1 MPYGY
6 AQQKFFE
13 ALYAL
18 VSENN
23 PLRIRLTLA
32 ADALIGLQL
41 DDLPE
46 AKRDDFQQLRR
57 DLMRTPIRWPGHSH
71 LKPREVTLREAK
83 RLAEKMLEMYMT
95 LLGGLT

>member
-18 VSENN
+18 VSENK

-32 ADALIGLQL
+32 AEYPYGDGRLA
-41 DDLPE
+41 
-46 AKRDDFQQLRR
+46 
-57 DLMRTPIRWPGHSH
+57 SH
-71 LKPREVTLREAK
+71 REV
-83 RLAEKMLEMYMT
+83 
-95 LLGGLT
+95 